1 MYRCRLWCCI
11 FTKFCRWTSGRLT
24 IGLLFVLSLLALLT
38 ALQNDVTYIWL
49 WRFVCEHSSGRIA
62 RAIPAHLQA
71 FCVYIQLTSL
81 TTNSV
86 SQLLPRSP
94 QHLSARRQQQTEC
107 TTRPPCY
114 RTSRLCTSRSSTVWN
129 SLPDNLR
136 NSTVGPDQFQREL
149 KTHLFACLL
158 NISSRVR

>member
-71 FCVYIQLTSL
+71 FCVYTAHKPYNQFGEPAATPKSSAPIRQTPTTDWMYHASAVLSDVAPLHQPVLDSL
-81 TTNSV
+81 EFTAGQSSQFDCRTGPVSTRTKNSPV
-86 SQLLPRSP
+86 C
-94 QHLSARRQQQTEC
+94 LSA
-107 TTRPPCY
+107 
-114 RTSRLCTSRSSTVWN
+114 
-129 SLPDNLR
+129 
-136 NSTVGPDQFQREL
+136 
-149 KTHLFACLL
+149 
-158 NISSRVR
+158 